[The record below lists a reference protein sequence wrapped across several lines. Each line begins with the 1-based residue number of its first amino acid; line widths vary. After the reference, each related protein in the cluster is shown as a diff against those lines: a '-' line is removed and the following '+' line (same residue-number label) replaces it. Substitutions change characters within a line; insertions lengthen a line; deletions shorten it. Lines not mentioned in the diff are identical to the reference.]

1 MNLLRIPLLTIGVAI
16 VSGPLARANLS
27 INATFDSTI
36 TSNSNAAIIEA
47 GINAAISRIEADIA
61 NTVTIN
67 IDFKNLASGL
77 GQSLTYYS
85 PLSYSSYLDYL
96 ANGQTLSANDIAAV
110 ASLHGGSTNPVD
122 GNSNVYLNTA
132 LLKAMGY
139 SHSGNDGTI
148 SLNLSLMNLSRTGT
162 QNGSLYDLQ
171 AVAAHEIDE
180 VLGIGGSGSILPSTS
195 GPVRP
200 LDLFRYSA
208 SGVRSFTTNSSA
220 TAYFSIDGGVT
231 DLVNFNQTSGADY
244 ADWASSGTPQV
255 QDAFGTPGTTN
266 VNVGTN
272 ELTALD
278 VIGYNL
284 AAVPEPST
292 YALFGLGALAVV
304 IAARRKQKA

>member
-1 MNLLRIPLLTIGVAI
+1 MNLLRTFLLTLGVAI
-16 VSGPLARANLS
+16 VSGPLVRANLS

-36 TSNSNAAIIEA
+36 TTNSNAAIIEA
-47 GINAAISRIEADIA
+47 GINAAIARIEADIA

-67 IDFKNLASGL
+67 IDFTSIGSGL
-77 GQSLTYYS
+77 GQSSTS
-85 PLSYSSYLDYL
+85 AFSLSYSSYLNYL
-96 ANGQTLSANDIAAV
+96 AHGQTLSANDIAAV
-110 ASLHGGSTNPVD
+110 ASLPVGSTNPVD
-122 GNSNVYLNTA
+122 GNSSVYINTA
-132 LLKAMGY
+132 LYKAMGHSY
-139 SHSGNDGTI
+139 SGSDGTI

-180 VLGIGGSGSILPSTS
+180 VLGIGGTGSILPSTS

-208 SGVRSFTTNSSA
+208 SGVRSLTTNSSA

-231 DLVNFNQTSGADY
+231 DLVNFNQTAGADY

-284 AAVPEPST
+284 NAVPEPST
-292 YALFGLGALAVV
+292 YALFGLGALALL
-304 IAARRKQKA
+304 IAYRHKRTA